1 MNMKKENPLTVQ
13 SKQWILEAL
22 LKLMEEKNYEKIT
35 IKELTARADLD
46 RKTFYRNFRSKE
58 EVLYLQLQ
66 ELCDLYIQMLQ
77 DLPQLSAYSVTEAYF
92 SLCRQYAHFFM
103 LLKRNNLL
111 FLVLQ
116 KFDEYL
122 PAIND
127 LFLSNPV
134 YRGKSKQE
142 LIYQAGGFWNI
153 TIHWI
158 NDGMEESPEEM
169 AVVISSIMPSP
180 FK

>member
-92 SLCRQYAHFFM
+92 SLCR
-103 LLKRNNLL
+103 
-111 FLVLQ
+111 
-116 KFDEYL
+116 
-122 PAIND
+122 
-127 LFLSNPV
+127 
-134 YRGKSKQE
+134 
-142 LIYQAGGFWNI
+142 
-153 TIHWI
+153 
-158 NDGMEESPEEM
+158 
-169 AVVISSIMPSP
+169 
-180 FK
+180 

>member
-22 LKLMEEKNYEKIT
+22 LKLMEEKEYEKIT

-92 SLCRQYAHFFM
+92 SLCWQYAHFFM
-103 LLKRNNLL
+103 LL
-111 FLVLQ
+111 
-116 KFDEYL
+116 
-122 PAIND
+122 
-127 LFLSNPV
+127 SCC
-134 YRGKSKQE
+134 
-142 LIYQAGGFWNI
+142 
-153 TIHWI
+153 
-158 NDGMEESPEEM
+158 
-169 AVVISSIMPSP
+169 
-180 FK
+180 

>member
-1 MNMKKENPLTVQ
+1 MNMKKKNPLTVQ

-22 LKLMEEKNYEKIT
+22 LKLMEEKDYEKIT

-111 FLVLQ
+111 
-116 KFDEYL
+116 
-122 PAIND
+122 ND

-169 AVVISSIMPSP
+169 AEVISSIMPSP

>member
-66 ELCDLYIQMLQ
+66 EFHDSLDKRWNGREPGGDGGGDQQYH
-77 DLPQLSAYSVTEAYF
+77 AVT
-92 SLCRQYAHFFM
+92 
-103 LLKRNNLL
+103 
-111 FLVLQ
+111 V
-116 KFDEYL
+116 
-122 PAIND
+122 
-127 LFLSNPV
+127 
-134 YRGKSKQE
+134 
-142 LIYQAGGFWNI
+142 
-153 TIHWI
+153 
-158 NDGMEESPEEM
+158 
-169 AVVISSIMPSP
+169 
-180 FK
+180 

>member
-22 LKLMEEKNYEKIT
+22 LKLMEEKDYEKIT

-58 EVLYLQLQ
+58 EG
-66 ELCDLYIQMLQ
+66 LCDLYIQMLQ
-77 DLPQLSAYSVTEAYF
+77 DLPQLSAYSVTEAYL
-92 SLCRQYAHFFM
+92 SLCRQDAHFFI

-134 YRGKSKQE
+134 YRGKSKLE

-169 AVVISSIMPSP
+169 AEVISRII
-180 FK
+180 K

>member
-1 MNMKKENPLTVQ
+1 MIFGGMNQKKGTGFE
-13 SKQWILEAL
+13 IFGFC
-22 LKLMEEKNYEKIT
+22 
-35 IKELTARADLD
+35 
-46 RKTFYRNFRSKE
+46 FYNR
-58 EVLYLQLQ
+58 
-66 ELCDLYIQMLQ
+66 IQ
-77 DLPQLSAYSVTEAYF
+77 YSVTEAYF

-169 AVVISSIMPSP
+169 AEVISSIMPSP